1 MLKIEF
7 SAHEHYVSL
16 KEDTPKPIKINI
28 PEWFKKLE
36 HGKKDK
42 NFSYQKTIKG
52 CIPFLETLTSGY
64 LLKTVVDYKLEH
76 GIHKDKEGNPTTK
89 FYNAI
94 EDSGWGSAVDMMGGS
109 LNPNGGAHGP
119 NQVKGSPFIK
129 TNGNLPFNKII
140 NPWTIKTPKGY
151 SCLFLN
157 PLNNT
162 QQDYFSI
169 IPGIVHTDK
178 YDQEVNF
185 PIIIN
190 HEKYGNL
197 DLMISKG
204 TPYVQVIPFKRDS
217 WKMNIEHN
225 DLSSLENRKSNLDF
239 ATTILNWYRNK
250 FWNKKDF
257 K

>member
-109 LNPNGGAHGP
+109 LNPNGGAHGA

-204 TPYVQVIPFKRDS
+204 TPYVQVIPFKRDDWQMTIKS
-217 WKMNIEHN
+217 KSTKDKLKNLFWPLLFLNNYK
-225 DLSSLENRKSNLDF
+225 NRIFNKDK
-239 ATTILNWYRNK
+239 TTWI
-250 FWNKKDF
+250 
-257 K
+257 